1 MCPGTRRSSME
12 LKHGGQMGLEGKLE
26 PDHGHLKY
34 FLKEFGFSSINNE
47 VFDMGS
53 DWHAMTDV

>member
-1 MCPGTRRSSME
+1 ME

-26 PDHGHLKY
+26 PDHRHLKY

-53 DWHAMTDV
+53 DWQAMTDV